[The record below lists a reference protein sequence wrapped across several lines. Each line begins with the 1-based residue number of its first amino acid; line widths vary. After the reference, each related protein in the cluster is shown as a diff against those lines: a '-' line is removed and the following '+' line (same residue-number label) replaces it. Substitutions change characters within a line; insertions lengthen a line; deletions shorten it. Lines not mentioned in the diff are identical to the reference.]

1 MIKIMVKLFG
11 KIVGV
16 VCVIVL
22 VVLACSPEARTEL
35 GIVFK
40 VATGQS
46 VAALEDKLDQGT
58 LALQRFD
65 TEYVKAEQKLV
76 ALKHLQL
83 DAKLCLRRAQEKATD
98 YRNQGKEELA
108 LRNDEQA
115 AFYENQ
121 LVGYEKSIES
131 RTNKLQE
138 LRTIRERAREDVRLA
153 RERIAMLKATRDA
166 LDDAEQE
173 EMLEKAN
180 KNVQNLQSHCNKL
193 SAEIDILNIED

>member
-1 MIKIMVKLFG
+1 MVKLLG
-11 KIVGV
+11 KIAAV
-16 VCVIVL
+16 VCAIVL
-22 VVLACSPEARTEL
+22 VVLICSPEARTEL

-46 VAALEDKLDQGT
+46 VAALESKLDQGT

-65 TEYVKAEQKLV
+65 TEYSRAEQKLV
-76 ALKHLQL
+76 TLKHLQL
-83 DAKLCLRRAQEKATD
+83 DAQLCLRRAQEKAAD

-115 AFYENQ
+115 AFYEKQ

-131 RTNKLQE
+131 RTKKLQE

-153 RERIAMLKATRDA
+153 RERISMLKATKDA
-166 LDDAEQE
+166 LDDSGQE
-173 EMLEKAN
+173 EMLEKASE
-180 KNVQNLQSHCNKL
+180 NVRNLQSNCNRL

>member
-1 MIKIMVKLFG
+1 M
-11 KIVGV
+11 
-16 VCVIVL
+16 
-22 VVLACSPEARTEL
+22 
-35 GIVFK
+35 
-40 VATGQS
+40 
-46 VAALEDKLDQGT
+46 
-58 LALQRFD
+58 
-65 TEYVKAEQKLV
+65 
-76 ALKHLQL
+76 
-83 DAKLCLRRAQEKATD
+83 RRAQEKASD

>member
-1 MIKIMVKLFG
+1 MQ
-11 KIVGV
+11 KIVG
-16 VCVIVL
+16 IIIGAAILLVL
-22 VVLACSPEARTEL
+22 CILAFSPEARTEL

-40 VATGQS
+40 VAKGQS
-46 VAALEDKLDQGT
+46 VAALESELDQGT

-65 TEYVKAEQKLV
+65 TEYVKAEQKLTT
-76 ALKHLQL
+76 LKHLQL
-83 DAKLCLRRAQEKATD
+83 DARLCLRRAQEKASD

>member
-1 MIKIMVKLFG
+1 MGKLIG

-22 VVLACSPEARTEL
+22 VALVCSPAARTEL
-35 GIVFK
+35 GIICK
-40 VATGQS
+40 VVTGQS
-46 VAALEDKLDQGT
+46 VSALESKLDQGT

-115 AFYENQ
+115 SFYEKQ

-131 RTNKLQE
+131 RTKKLQE

-153 RERIAMLKATRDA
+153 RERIAMLKATKDA
-166 LDDAEQE
+166 LDDSGQE
-173 EMLEKAN
+173 EMLEKASE
-180 KNVQNLQSHCNKL
+180 NVRNLQSNCNRL